1 MTNKITNALL
11 VLAIGGGLTF
21 AGSAVAQTSGAPN
34 QPAAGAGVSDP
45 GHPRVNQ
52 VDNRLQNQKDRLE
65 QGVKDGS
72 LTKEQARQLNRH
84 DQRITRQENRDMA
97 QNGGHLTKQQQNQI
111 NKELNKNSR
120 EIHKA
125 KQN

>member
-11 VLAIGGGLTF
+11 VLAIGGGLMF
-21 AGSAVAQTSGAPN
+21 ASSAVAQTSSAPN
-34 QPAAGAGVSDP
+34 QSAAGAGVSDP